1 MLKSRVSAAVT
12 DLDADGVADAAQ
24 ELEVG
29 AVQLPRALAAPQ
41 EVAAAVVPAPSTLCL
56 SLCYQGN
63 VIRIDEHMLDLT
75 QRQGNGA
82 AASLRNHKTC

>member
-1 MLKSRVSAAVT
+1 MLFAIILTSILTACTLCTSTFAA

-41 EVAAAVVPAPSTLCL
+41 EVPAAVVPAPSRSHVESTRVEPRC
-56 SLCYQGN
+56 
-63 VIRIDEHMLDLT
+63 
-75 QRQGNGA
+75 
-82 AASLRNHKTC
+82 